1 MSIPHDSQP
10 NVPLA
15 KTIRWLRAH
24 AGFPCSRLDTRAEI
38 LICVAALAEAE
49 TPLPAGGF
57 QLQRRIVPEGAA
69 LRSHAL
75 RRSHAQFKSDNSSKV

>member
-1 MSIPHDSQP
+1 MSTPKASQP
-10 NVPLA
+10 NPALA
-15 KTIRWLRAH
+15 KTIRWLGAH
-24 AGFPCSRLDTRAEI
+24 AGFPASRLAARAEI
-38 LICVAALAEAE
+38 LLCLAALAEADA
-49 TPLPAGGF
+49 PAPGGGF